1 LIVIKKNRPRTNLVS
16 LGNIIEGLKKFMAI
30 EKLKEKIDLLK
41 VLESLRFKKYEKIVN
56 LKIMWILKSKI

>member
-1 LIVIKKNRPRTNLVS
+1 MIVIKKNRPRTNLVS